1 MAKNKDDIKHA
12 TAQAKLSEDESLRV
26 AYVAN
31 TPLEAGKIA
40 DSEPVD
46 LFAAAHNISNQQQQD
61 KRVIAE
67 SKPLDLFSAA
77 KGVSDANKMDEGTA
91 NRQPSA
97 K

>member
-1 MAKNKDDIKHA
+1 MAKNKDDIKYA

-40 DSEPVD
+40 DFEPVD
-46 LFAAAHNISNQQQQD
+46 LFAAAHNISNQQQD

-67 SKPLDLFSAA
+67 SKPLDIFSAA
-77 KGVSDANKMDEGTA
+77 KGVSDANQMDEGTD
-91 NRQPSA
+91 NHQPSS